1 MEYIPKSCIMS
12 QKYRIIQ
19 ENYMVS
25 FAFLCYD
32 NRNKSIPPHNQRKE
46 VTIMTHMKLRFQEM
60 NQIVDFVNLMNQFEV
75 DADIKFGHIVVDAK
89 SLLGVMNIAQK
100 KEVELILHSDVAD
113 LPPLSEQLAVYAA

>member
-1 MEYIPKSCIMS
+1 
-12 QKYRIIQ
+12 
-19 ENYMVS
+19 
-25 FAFLCYD
+25 
-32 NRNKSIPPHNQRKE
+32 
-46 VTIMTHMKLRFQEM
+46 MTHMKLRFQEM